1 MPLFHIQ
8 RDNPGIGKVP
18 QEQLAKKIQNS
29 EAVLT
34 EMRKEGKHIR
44 QVRSFLTPDAI
55 FCVYDTDSEDLI
67 REHSKRSN
75 MVVTTISPALVEV
88 QHDTSGK

>member
-34 EMRKEGKHIR
+34 EMRKEGKNIR

-55 FCVYDTDSEDLI
+55 FGVYDTDSEDLI
-67 REHSKRSN
+67 REHAERSN